1 MLISKDKNILELNY
15 PDTVVIDTA
24 YGKRM
29 CLIISKLVKYDDKY
43 GYWVIHHSSCATGT
57 FYELSKLKIFKVVD
71 VYKNGMKIN
80 NANVLKNI
88 CHHYNSVGD
97 DLKLIFYNFDYI
109 Y

>member
-43 GYWVIHHSSCATGT
+43 GYWAM
-57 FYELSKLKIFKVVD
+57 L
-71 VYKNGMKIN
+71 
-80 NANVLKNI
+80 
-88 CHHYNSVGD
+88 
-97 DLKLIFYNFDYI
+97 
-109 Y
+109 